1 VGAKLWLPVWLG
13 LHAVATAKT
22 ASTSTTGTTA
32 AKALHSELHA
42 GVRTVQGY
50 TVCSAPLTTRRNS
63 WRLHNLPYGREAA
76 LGAGCGG
83 GLVTVLTR
91 SFHQSMHSF
100 AETLKSIAEGTVT
113 WMTG

>member
-1 VGAKLWLPVWLG
+1 MAGA
-13 LHAVATAKT
+13 
-22 ASTSTTGTTA
+22 S
-32 AKALHSELHA
+32 
-42 GVRTVQGY
+42 RRGY
-50 TVCSAPLTTRRNS
+50 GEDGIYVDHRDDCR
-63 WRLHNLPYGREAA
+63 NLPYGREAA